1 MNVILFSASLRGFR
15 PVWFLWT
22 TMLFFLL
29 FVFSF
34 LPTIKEELCFVRSVR
49 GLKVFAIIQCIMLV
63 GHIYAFATQL
73 LPYYMGHYSVVEGN
87 VEEFSAPT
95 NIYNKREAFSVNGV
109 RFEYGYSDISFGYH
123 DTIFDHGIVSDTSE
137 NIRILYVHNPLTG
150 ENVIVC
156 IEQLKR

>member
-49 GLKVFAIIQCIMLV
+49 GLKIFAIIQCIMLV
-63 GHIYAFATQL
+63 GHVYAFATQL
-73 LPYYMGHYSVVEGN
+73 LPYYMGHYVSLKAMLKSLVRPQTYITSVRHLALMAFGLSMVTLIFHLATMIR
-87 VEEFSAPT
+87 FSTTGLYQILPK
-95 NIYNKREAFSVNGV
+95 ILESYMF
-109 RFEYGYSDISFGYH
+109 I
-123 DTIFDHGIVSDTSE
+123 
-137 NIRILYVHNPLTG
+137 IR
-150 ENVIVC
+150 
-156 IEQLKR
+156 

>member
-1 MNVILFSASLRGFR
+1 
-15 PVWFLWT
+15 
-22 TMLFFLL
+22 
-29 FVFSF
+29 
-34 LPTIKEELCFVRSVR
+34 
-49 GLKVFAIIQCIMLV
+49 MLV

-123 DTIFDHGIVSDTSE
+123 DTIFDHGIISDTSK
-137 NIRILYVHNPLTG
+137 NIRISYVHNPMTNA
-150 ENVIVC
+150 NVIVC
-156 IEQLKR
+156 IEQLESDLQCKCMGGVNLPRPCANAL